1 MLAKE
6 PLKHRLSCR
15 NELGRQCCWEL
26 AYCTDRA
33 FGPIPRFP
41 ATTNLSWQ
49 WRSFAS
55 DRLHQPADVL
65 RRKLITKRKW
75 NNSRTWMH
83 MVGDS
88 VMASTFRAMLL
99 LLGVPTGALVHS
111 FGSGPWAEYA
121 DEELRL
127 TYHPQTVLCVPR
139 PLPSSARS
147 TQWTNLDERAAFF
160 GQFCTMCNASDPDD
174 RPEFLIVNGGLWDMQ
189 DRDAAACREHLPS
202 FVDSLQRHFQP
213 FTRFVFQLAGRT
225 NCIGKCRSYRTNP
238 LLDGFNLA
246 LVQAVATLCRGR
258 LAASQQCQHR
268 PLILDT
274 ASVLNAVRNFSL
286 DQRHFPPFL
295 MISVARVI
303 VHLLLA
309 KEPRGLKYQEL
320 SGRNLEV
327 VPSGSAEMS
336 LPARVVGGG
345 KIVHV
350 QISSKEATA
359 GDLLYVRCSSSA
371 SLQAPQCL
379 PQAPGI
385 WQMRPRCFGKVQQLT
400 CQLELEM
407 REAERNC
414 SVPRETWKPP
424 ASQLQLA
431 WPARLPMKPM
441 RPKAGPIRF
450 SDYVSH
456 SYSRSMPTVNMTL
469 LGVVDILC

>member
-1 MLAKE
+1 
-6 PLKHRLSCR
+6 
-15 NELGRQCCWEL
+15 
-26 AYCTDRA
+26 
-33 FGPIPRFP
+33 
-41 ATTNLSWQ
+41 
-49 WRSFAS
+49 
-55 DRLHQPADVL
+55 
-65 RRKLITKRKW
+65 
-75 NNSRTWMH
+75 
-83 MVGDS
+83 
-88 VMASTFRAMLL
+88 MASTFRAMLL

-295 MISVARVI
+295 MISVARVV

-359 GDLLYVRCSSSA
+359 GDLLYVRCSSSTA
-371 SLQAPQCL
+371 LQAPQCL

-469 LGVVDILC
+469 LGVVDILCQSSTAENQSATAAASQR